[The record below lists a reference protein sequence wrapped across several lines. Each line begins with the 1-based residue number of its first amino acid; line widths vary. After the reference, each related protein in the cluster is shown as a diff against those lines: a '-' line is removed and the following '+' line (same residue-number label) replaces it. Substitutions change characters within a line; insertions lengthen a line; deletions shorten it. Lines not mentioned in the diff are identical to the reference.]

1 MEERVDRRH
10 MTAAVD
16 LTELERGTVSLDA
29 AVIAKDLALEPE
41 QVLERLRT
49 GRLAARCEQGI
60 GEDAGRFRLT
70 FLHENRMLRL
80 IVDRT
85 GRILERSTVRQRIR
99 RAARRW
105 PGSGA

>member
-1 MEERVDRRH
+1 

-16 LTELERGTVSLDA
+16 LTELARGTVSLDA
-29 AVIAKDLALEPE
+29 AVIARDLGLEPQ
-41 QVLERLRT
+41 QVLEQLRT

-70 FLHENRMLRL
+70 FLHENRRLWL
-80 IVDRT
+80 IVDRA

-99 RAARRW
+99 RAVCGR
-105 PGSGA
+105 PGPGP